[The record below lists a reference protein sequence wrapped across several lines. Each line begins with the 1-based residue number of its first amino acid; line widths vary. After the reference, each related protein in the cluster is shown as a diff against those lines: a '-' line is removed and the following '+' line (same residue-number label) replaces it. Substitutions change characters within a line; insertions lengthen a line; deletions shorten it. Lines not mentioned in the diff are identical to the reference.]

1 MTTRFVLMVAT
12 LQLAIWDC
20 YAVNGIIWHKQQQEF
35 VQLFSIPQFAALQ
48 KENLA
53 KRQTVIEKLDMSG
66 EVVKAVY
73 YEEMNMV
80 MFKDNDTK
88 IDGIFGQLWY
98 LLEDYL
104 NFTFIPIKSIDRNFG
119 ELLENGNHS
128 GLLGMLERNEA
139 QVIMRSTFYFS
150 RMNAVDYI
158 TPAWKSTY
166 YIYVHPK
173 WLYDNTWVFTL
184 FSWQTWLYIIFLF
197 IILSCVGYFLQ
208 KVSMSKSKHKRKDS
222 VGFSLGDHFFYSFT
236 IMSARGYIPN
246 AFYNKFKIL
255 TLSKTLFAWLTLLA
269 FSSHLIYRMTY
280 REQMLSFEDIDSL
293 FNNTKYF
300 LLVYRGSSFASS
312 NLVGENPSA
321 RMNFI
326 DIAEDMYS
334 IICSNLTRY
343 AIFDGDDRFMALS
356 RKCQLRAT
364 SKANTTWITIAF
376 QKNYRYKKNFE
387 YALQPVKA
395 NINGLGMSEKDR
407 SFKNRLLGI
416 IFRNQTMAIPKL
428 ETFISRLVATEFSI
442 YFWINKIQLY
452 IHPEM
457 IHDDEWI
464 ISMERIL
471 EVSLGLFCSMICT
484 SFGAVL
490 FMFLSKSGFVP
501 PFDKFESLVYNTK
514 FNVVTLKDSIG
525 ETLFKVHILS
535 IYFIDIYN
543 RAVFGILFIHL
554 SKSIFMPPF
563 DSFTTLVTNTKY
575 NIGLKDTT
583 AEAIFNIYLLKL
595 WITSG
600 IVKNFKY
607 KRSIDLG

>member
-1 MTTRFVLMVAT
+1 MVAT

-222 VGFSLGDHFFYSFT
+222 F
-236 IMSARGYIPN
+236 
-246 AFYNKFKIL
+246 
-255 TLSKTLFAWLTLLA
+255 
-269 FSSHLIYRMTY
+269 TY
-280 REQMLSFEDIDSL
+280 R
-293 FNNTKYF
+293 
-300 LLVYRGSSFASS
+300 

-326 DIAEDMYS
+326 DIAED
-334 IICSNLTRY
+334 IITKFREVGLL
-343 AIFDGDDRFMALS
+343 DDL
-356 RKCQLRAT
+356 K
-364 SKANTTWITIAF
+364 NTWFNA
-376 QKNYRYKKNFE
+376 
-387 YALQPVKA
+387 
-395 NINGLGMSEKDR
+395 
-407 SFKNRLLGI
+407 
-416 IFRNQTMAIPKL
+416 KL
-428 ETFISRLVATEFSI
+428 EEIDQEIFNPIDFHQVYFIFLM
-442 YFWINKIQLY
+442 LY
-452 IHPEM
+452 YGIL
-457 IHDDEWI
+457 
-464 ISMERIL
+464 ISFVILIL
-471 EVSLGLFCSMICT
+471 E
-484 SFGAVL
+484 
-490 FMFLSKSGFVP
+490 
-501 PFDKFESLVYNTK
+501 
-514 FNVVTLKDSIG
+514 
-525 ETLFKVHILS
+525 
-535 IYFIDIYN
+535 
-543 RAVFGILFIHL
+543 
-554 SKSIFMPPF
+554 
-563 DSFTTLVTNTKY
+563 
-575 NIGLKDTT
+575 NITYYYK
-583 AEAIFNIYLLKL
+583 IKNIRQ
-595 WITSG
+595 
-600 IVKNFKY
+600 F
-607 KRSIDLG
+607 RCR

>member
-1 MTTRFVLMVAT
+1 MTTRFVLMVAI

-35 VQLFSIPQFAALQ
+35 VQLFSIPQFAALH

-53 KRQTVIEKLDMSG
+53 KRQAVIEKLDMSG

-104 NFTFIPIKSIDRNFG
+104 NFTFIPIKSTDRNFG
-119 ELLENGNHS
+119 ELLENGSHS

-139 QVIMRSTFYFS
+139 QVIMRSTFYLA

-158 TPAWKSTY
+158 TPPWKSTY

-173 WLYDNTWVFTL
+173 WLYDNTW
-184 FSWQTWLYIIFLF
+184 
-197 IILSCVGYFLQ
+197 
-208 KVSMSKSKHKRKDS
+208 KVSIGKTKHKRKGS

-246 AFYNKFKIL
+246 VFYSKFKIL
-255 TLSKTLFAWLTLLA
+255 TLSKTIFAWLTLLA

-280 REQMLSFEDIDSL
+280 REQMLSFQDIDSL
-293 FNNTKYF
+293 FNNTKYI

-312 NLVGENPSA
+312 LNFTYGDLVGEYPSA
-321 RMNFI
+321 RMSFI

-334 IICSNLTRY
+334 TICSNLTEY

-376 QKNYRYKKNFE
+376 QKNYRYRKNFE
-387 YALQPVKA
+387 YAITKFREVGLLDDLK
-395 NINGLGMSEKDR
+395 NTWFNG
-407 SFKNRLLGI
+407 
-416 IFRNQTMAIPKL
+416 KL
-428 ETFISRLVATEFSI
+428 EEIDQEIFNPIDFHQVYFIFLM
-442 YFWINKIQLY
+442 LY
-452 IHPEM
+452 YGIL
-457 IHDDEWI
+457 
-464 ISMERIL
+464 ISFVILIL
-471 EVSLGLFCSMICT
+471 E
-484 SFGAVL
+484 
-490 FMFLSKSGFVP
+490 
-501 PFDKFESLVYNTK
+501 
-514 FNVVTLKDSIG
+514 
-525 ETLFKVHILS
+525 
-535 IYFIDIYN
+535 
-543 RAVFGILFIHL
+543 
-554 SKSIFMPPF
+554 
-563 DSFTTLVTNTKY
+563 
-575 NIGLKDTT
+575 NITYYYK
-583 AEAIFNIYLLKL
+583 IKNIRQ
-595 WITSG
+595 
-600 IVKNFKY
+600 F
-607 KRSIDLG
+607 RCR